1 MSWYRA
7 YFLNNN
13 RRISDVE
20 EFASG
25 SDQLALD
32 RAQELLADRRHF
44 AGVEVWQGAR
54 PIYLNP
60 QGVAAA
66 A

>member
-7 YFLNNN
+7 YFLNNA

-25 SDQLALD
+25 SDQQALD

-54 PIYLNP
+54 PIALAP